1 MDIPLHHPLRRHPLR
16 RRALLACA
24 AAGLLLP
31 ACSSPGEVSGA
42 PGAEGSASSSAAGG
56 EVVVGGS
63 SASEMQILQNVYAEL
78 LRAEGLTVTIKP
90 AGERAVYAKA
100 LESGEVDVVPEYA
113 ASLAEYLNKTQN
125 GESAAPIAS
134 SDVTATVAAAQPL
147 AEKTGLRLLEPAQA
161 RNSNGFYVTEA
172 FAAEKRVTT
181 LSGLAALGQPV
192 TIAAGDDCVE
202 NTFCQPGLET
212 TYGLQVAGVT
222 GDPYGSASGKQKVLS
237 GAAQVGLTGTTDGTL
252 AAQGLVLLEDDKG
265 LQAADNLVP
274 VVNAQDAADPRI
286 AQALNALAPVLTTE
300 DLARMNVEVDGERKK
315 PADVAKAYVAEKGLV

>member
-1 MDIPLHHPLRRHPLR
+1 MQLPVRHPVR

-31 ACSSPGEVSGA
+31 ACSSPEEVSGA
-42 PGAEGSASSSAAGG
+42 PGASGTASSSAGG

-63 SASEMQILQNVYAEL
+63 SATEMQIMQNIYAEL
-78 LRAEGLTVTIKP
+78 LRAEGFTVTLKP

-113 ASLAEYLNKTQN
+113 ASMAEYLNKTQN
-125 GESAAPIAS
+125 GESAATIAT
-134 SDVTATVAAAQPL
+134 SDPATTVAAMRPL
-147 AEKTGLRLLEPAQA
+147 AEEIGLQVLEPAQA
-161 RNSNGFYVTEA
+161 RNSNGFYVTEK
-172 FAAEKRVTT
+172 FSAEKGVTT
-181 LSGLAALGQPV
+181 LSRLAALGEPV
-192 TIAAGDDCVE
+192 TIAAGDDCRE

-212 TYGLQVAGVT
+212 TYGLEVAGVT

-252 AAQGLVLLEDDKG
+252 AAQDLVLLEDDKG

-274 VVNAQDAADPRI
+274 VVHAQDAADPRI

-315 PADVAKAYVAEKGLV
+315 PADVAKAYVAEKGLA